1 MQAVGSVGLLQAK
14 VIIARNAI
22 VICQCDLCHA
32 MLRYVMRFF
41 SAAGHISL
49 GSNGEMWGI
58 SSVPVVLCSLSL
70 RGGGVV

>member
-41 SAAGHISL
+41 L
-49 GSNGEMWGI
+49 
-58 SSVPVVLCSLSL
+58 L
-70 RGGGVV
+70 RGILALEVMVKCGGFPLCR